1 MERDTLVEVAF
12 GVRDIDLA
20 NDRHVNLDGDLNAEV
35 VEVVVDADLGGQK
48 KLR

>member
-1 MERDTLVEVAF
+1 MERDTLVEVAL

-20 NDRHVNLDGDLNAEV
+20 NDRNVNLDGDLNAEV

-48 KLR
+48 

>member
-1 MERDTLVEVAF
+1 MERDTLVEVAL

-20 NDRHVNLDGDLNAEV
+20 DDRHVNLDGDLNAEV

-48 KLR
+48 